1 MKLRNGK
8 IVKESPKPCTTEFIR
23 IYYEMKN
30 QYEYSDFYDQPSY
43 ETKYTLCTLYT
54 AFKLFINKEYTD
66 EKSFV
71 NALSSKKLL
80 PTRTL
85 LSDTNCYI
93 CGEHDSKPTIY
104 CIHGHDAHLE
114 CYFEKILRDIQP
126 IYCTFSVPNDHQRCD
141 YCGDH
146 MVVSYS

>member
-8 IVKESPKPCTTEFIR
+8 TVKEPPKQSTNEFIR

-30 QYEYSDFYDQPSY
+30 QYEYTHFYNQPSY
-43 ETKYTLCTLYT
+43 DTKYTLCTLYT
-54 AFKLFINKEYTD
+54 AFKLFINKEYKD
-66 EKSFV
+66 EKAFV

-85 LSDTNCYI
+85 ISNADCYI

-104 CIHGHDAHLE
+104 CIHGHDVHLE
-114 CYFEKILRDIQP
+114 CYFEKILTHIQP
-126 IYCTFSVPNDHQRCD
+126 IYCTFSVPNDPQRCD

-146 MVVSYS
+146 MVISYS